1 MTQRTWRPTAPPEIH
16 DGWDI
21 NGNANGG
28 YLMALA
34 AATCVAVATGPT
46 RSR

>member
-1 MTQRTWRPTAPPEIH
+1 MSEFDDATQVDPDGSTAIH

-34 AATCVAVATGPT
+34 ARGLHRP
-46 RSR
+46 